1 MKLSN
6 NRTEADLLKRALLGN
21 AVFSAICGLL
31 IVVFDT
37 RIVAMMTDLQHHLW
51 PLGLMLLG
59 FAGSLLWFST
69 RPTISSA
76 WVTSVIVADLAW
88 VAGTVGLLVGWH
100 GMLTAAGLWI
110 LAVVGLLVFA
120 FAELQWLG
128 LRRLRSSAQKP

>member
-1 MKLSN
+1 MAVKLPT
-6 NRTEADLLKRALLGN
+6 NRAEASLLRRALLAN
-21 AVFSAICGLL
+21 AAFSSICGAL
-31 IVVFDT
+31 IMMFDM
-37 RIVAMMTDLQHHLW
+37 RIASLMTNFHYHLW

-59 FAGSLLWFST
+59 FAASLVWFST

-110 LAVVGLLVFA
+110 LSV
-120 FAELQWLG
+120 LG
-128 LRRLRSSAQKP
+128 FWCSLSSN

>member
-31 IVVFDT
+31 IIVFDT

-59 FAGSLLWFST
+59 FHHGRCPVSACKTERFAGVQLDQPG
-69 RPTISSA
+69 R
-76 WVTSVIVADLAW
+76 
-88 VAGTVGLLVGWH
+88 
-100 GMLTAAGLWI
+100 
-110 LAVVGLLVFA
+110 
-120 FAELQWLG
+120 
-128 LRRLRSSAQKP
+128 